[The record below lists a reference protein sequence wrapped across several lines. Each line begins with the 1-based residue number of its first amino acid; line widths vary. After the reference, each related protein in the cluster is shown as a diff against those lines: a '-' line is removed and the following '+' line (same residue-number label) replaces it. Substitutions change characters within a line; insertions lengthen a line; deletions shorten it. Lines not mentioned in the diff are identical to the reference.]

1 MKTYPDF
8 DYLARIK
15 YAFSLNTSKKT
26 SNILEG
32 DFRSI
37 YRGRSMEFDEL
48 GEYTQGDNVRDID
61 WKASSKA
68 DTILVRRYTAERKHN
83 ILFVCDRG
91 VKMLADT
98 SGGEPKS
105 RLAVLCLGTAAYL
118 CDRAG
123 ADYSCLIASESG
135 YELDLFRSGTNHLEN
150 IIMRYSAEIGQESG
164 TSVLSLLEHA
174 ASDIKKRQIIVLIT
188 DIEGIRQMTQ
198 QLISEVNIKN
208 DLLVMNIDDAYLTDK
223 NSFDVS
229 LRRYASTFIPDSREL
244 EKLEKNIRQ
253 QILDKAKKLFDT
265 YRVGFVTVSRE
276 EEIIDKT
283 LALFRRDNLR
293 K

>member
-123 ADYSCLIASESG
+123 ADYSCLRASESG

-253 QILDKAKKLFDT
+253 QILDTAKKLFDT
-265 YRVGFVTVSRE
+265 YRVGFVTVSKE